1 MARSELAQWKRR
13 ATKAG
18 LEVSILQQRIKRDME
33 VYRDQVSEIV
43 ELRMIVSEMKQVLG
57 LRNEKE

>member
-13 ATKAG
+13 ATKAE

-57 LRNEKE
+57 LRKEKE